1 MSLRVEFAFD
11 QNLLA
16 GYGYTEDDVIG
27 SIKAAYAKYGIRCAT
42 EKPVLS
48 FVGGER
54 ESDFAHMWIII
65 MDLCDSAWFWDCA
78 TSCMWYNEGDSED
91 VLAYA
96 KEKQRKIGD
105 I

>member
-16 GYGYTEDDVIG
+16 GYGYTEDDVIW

-42 EKPVLS
+42 EKPILS

-65 MDLCDSAWFWDCA
+65 MDLCDSAWFLDCA
-78 TSCMWYNEGDSED
+78 TSCMWYRKGHYED
-91 VLAYA
+91 VLAQA
-96 KEKQRKIGD
+96 RNDRQKRE
-105 I
+105 